1 MRVESSESRSTGA
14 TYPGTTR
21 ATRFPHRVPAA
32 VSFADLTAE
41 ALEAVT
47 SSLPAGGERREGQ
60 VDMARAVADAIE
72 TDGHAVVQ
80 AGTGTGKS
88 LAYLVPAVLSDRP
101 TVIAT
106 ATKALQDQLAGKDLP
121 FLTDHLDVPFRFAV
135 LKGRSNYL
143 CLQRLDE
150 LEADDRLDLDL
161 DDTERDSGSIDSD
174 TLDELRAFAT
184 TSATGD
190 RSELETIDDRTWR
203 LVSVGRDECPGA
215 NRCPRGDDCLAEKA
229 RHQAAEAD
237 ILVVN
242 LHLYALAITVDAVL
256 PEHDLVM
263 IDEAHQLEDIVAEAA
278 GRQISPA
285 RVQAAARNTA
295 SVLVDMEPSQ
305 RAEESATSLHVALEP
320 LIGERLLDGPDAEVG
335 KALDDVRAATE
346 RLLDALRA
354 VPESAPADTRTKALR
369 ARQVATGLIDDI
381 DAVRWPTDSEVMWVD
396 GPASNPGL
404 RSTPIAVDSLLS
416 ENLWAKRAGVLTSAT
431 LPPKAT
437 SRLGLPDDTATLD
450 VGSPFDYQNNALL
463 YCPTHLPDPRNE
475 GFRSAQHAEIET
487 LMAAAG
493 GRTLALFTS
502 FSAMRE
508 AVERLEGRLPWKIL
522 MQGDGAKNAL
532 LRDFVEDEET
542 SLFATMSFWQG
553 VDAPGRTC
561 SLVIIDRIPFP
572 RPNEPVLQARR
583 DRAGKA
589 AFGTIDLP
597 RAATLLAQG
606 AGRLIRSSTDRGVV
620 AVLDPRLA
628 TARSYRWELINA
640 LPPMTRTK
648 DRDDVTRFL
657 QELRDDEVGQ

>member
-1 MRVESSESRSTGA
+1 M
-14 TYPGTTR
+14 
-21 ATRFPHRVPAA
+21 
-32 VSFADLTAE
+32 SFADLTAE

-47 SSLPAGGERREGQ
+47 ASLPSGGERRDGQ
-60 VDMARAVADAIE
+60 VEMARAVADAIE
-72 TDGHAVVQ
+72 REGHAVVQ

-88 LAYLVPAVLSDRP
+88 LAYLVPAVLADKP

-121 FLTDHLDVPFRFAV
+121 FLAEHLDTPFRFAV

-161 DDTERDSGSIDSD
+161 DDDDDDRDRASIDSD
-174 TLDELRAFAT
+174 TLDELKVFAA
-184 TSATGD
+184 TSPTGD
-190 RSELETIDDRTWR
+190 RAELESVNDRTWR

-215 NRCPRGDDCLAEKA
+215 GRCPRGDDCLAEKA
-229 RHQAAEAD
+229 RHKAAEAD

-242 LHLYALAITVDAVL
+242 LHLYALAVTVDAVL
-256 PEHDLVM
+256 PEHDVVM

-285 RVQAAARNTA
+285 RVQVAARNTA
-295 SVLVDMEPSQ
+295 AVITDIEPSQ
-305 RAEESATSLHVALEP
+305 RAEEAATSLHVALEP
-320 LIGERLLDGPDAEVG
+320 LIGERLLDGPDVEVG
-335 KALDDVRAATE
+335 RALDDVRAATE

-354 VPESAPADTRTKALR
+354 VPDSAPADAKTKAIR

-381 DAVRWPTDSEVMWVD
+381 DAVRWPTDTEVMWVD
-396 GPASNPGL
+396 GPTSNPGL
-404 RSTPIAVDSLLS
+404 RSTPIAVDTLLA
-416 ENLWAKRAGVLTSAT
+416 ENLWAKRSGVLTSAT
-431 LPPKAT
+431 LPQNAT
-437 SRLGLPDDTATLD
+437 SQLGLPDETVDLD
-450 VGSPFDYQNNALL
+450 VGSPFEYETNSLL
-463 YCPTHLPDPRNE
+463 YCPTHLPNPRDDD
-475 GFRSAQHAEIET
+475 FRSAQHTEIES

-508 AVERLEGRLPWKIL
+508 AVERLDGRLPWKIL

-532 LRDFVEDEET
+532 LREFIEDEET

-589 AFGTIDLP
+589 AFRLIDLP
-597 RAATLLAQG
+597 RASTLLAQG
-606 AGRLIRSSTDRGVV
+606 AGRLIRTSTDQGVV

-640 LPPMTRTK
+640 LPPMRRTK
-648 DRDDVTRFL
+648 DRDEVTRLL
-657 QELRDDEVGQ
+657 QSLRDG

>member
-1 MRVESSESRSTGA
+1 M
-14 TYPGTTR
+14 
-21 ATRFPHRVPAA
+21 
-32 VSFADLTAE
+32 SFADLTAE

-72 TDGHAVVQ
+72 TDSHAVVQ

-121 FLTDHLDVPFRFAV
+121 FLADHLDVPFRFAV

-184 TSATGD
+184 TSTTGD

-229 RHQAAEAD
+229 RHRAAEAD

-431 LPPKAT
+431 LPTKAT

-606 AGRLIRSSTDRGVV
+606 AGRLIRNSTDRGVV

-657 QELRDDEVGQ
+657 QELRDHEVGQ

>member
-1 MRVESSESRSTGA
+1 MPRG
-14 TYPGTTR
+14 
-21 ATRFPHRVPAA
+21 
-32 VSFADLTAE
+32 
-41 ALEAVT
+41 
-47 SSLPAGGERREGQ
+47 
-60 VDMARAVADAIE
+60 
-72 TDGHAVVQ
+72 
-80 AGTGTGKS
+80 
-88 LAYLVPAVLSDRP
+88 
-101 TVIAT
+101 
-106 ATKALQDQLAGKDLP
+106 
-121 FLTDHLDVPFRFAV
+121 
-135 LKGRSNYL
+135 
-143 CLQRLDE
+143 
-150 LEADDRLDLDL
+150 
-161 DDTERDSGSIDSD
+161 
-174 TLDELRAFAT
+174 
-184 TSATGD
+184 
-190 RSELETIDDRTWR
+190 
-203 LVSVGRDECPGA
+203 

-354 VPESAPADTRTKALR
+354 VPESAPADTRTKAP

-416 ENLWAKRAGVLTSAT
+416 ENLWAKRAAY
-431 LPPKAT
+431 
-437 SRLGLPDDTATLD
+437 SRRQPCRQRRR
-450 VGSPFDYQNNALL
+450 VGSA
-463 YCPTHLPDPRNE
+463 CPTTRRPSTSVARSTTRTMPSSTARPTSLILGTRVPQRPTRRDRNPDGSGWRTHACAVHVVL
-475 GFRSAQHAEIET
+475 GDARSS
-487 LMAAAG
+487 
-493 GRTLALFTS
+493 RTTRRS
-502 FSAMRE
+502 P
-508 AVERLEGRLPWKIL
+508 PWKIL

-583 DRAGKA
+583 TGQARPPSERSTCHERRPCSPRGPDASSVA
-589 AFGTIDLP
+589 ALTAVSSP
-597 RAATLLAQG
+597 
-606 AGRLIRSSTDRGVV
+606 SSTP
-620 AVLDPRLA
+620 A
-628 TARSYRWELINA
+628 
-640 LPPMTRTK
+640 
-648 DRDDVTRFL
+648 
-657 QELRDDEVGQ
+657 

>member
-1 MRVESSESRSTGA
+1 M
-14 TYPGTTR
+14 
-21 ATRFPHRVPAA
+21 
-32 VSFADLTAE
+32 SFADLTAE

-47 SSLPAGGERREGQ
+47 ASLPAGGERREGQ

-72 TDGHAVVQ
+72 TDGHVVVQ

-121 FLTDHLDVPFRFAV
+121 FLADHLDVPFRFAV

-161 DDTERDSGSIDSD
+161 DDTERDSGSIGSE

-229 RHQAAEAD
+229 RHKAAEAD

-320 LIGERLLDGPDAEVG
+320 
-335 KALDDVRAATE
+335 
-346 RLLDALRA
+346 
-354 VPESAPADTRTKALR
+354 
-369 ARQVATGLIDDI
+369 
-381 DAVRWPTDSEVMWVD
+381 
-396 GPASNPGL
+396 
-404 RSTPIAVDSLLS
+404 
-416 ENLWAKRAGVLTSAT
+416 
-431 LPPKAT
+431 
-437 SRLGLPDDTATLD
+437 
-450 VGSPFDYQNNALL
+450 
-463 YCPTHLPDPRNE
+463 
-475 GFRSAQHAEIET
+475 
-487 LMAAAG
+487 
-493 GRTLALFTS
+493 
-502 FSAMRE
+502 
-508 AVERLEGRLPWKIL
+508 
-522 MQGDGAKNAL
+522 
-532 LRDFVEDEET
+532 
-542 SLFATMSFWQG
+542 
-553 VDAPGRTC
+553 
-561 SLVIIDRIPFP
+561 
-572 RPNEPVLQARR
+572 
-583 DRAGKA
+583 
-589 AFGTIDLP
+589 
-597 RAATLLAQG
+597 
-606 AGRLIRSSTDRGVV
+606 
-620 AVLDPRLA
+620 
-628 TARSYRWELINA
+628 
-640 LPPMTRTK
+640 
-648 DRDDVTRFL
+648 
-657 QELRDDEVGQ
+657 

>member
-1 MRVESSESRSTGA
+1 
-14 TYPGTTR
+14 
-21 ATRFPHRVPAA
+21 
-32 VSFADLTAE
+32 
-41 ALEAVT
+41 
-47 SSLPAGGERREGQ
+47 
-60 VDMARAVADAIE
+60 MARAVADAIE

-320 LIGERLLDGPDAEVG
+320 LIGERLLDGPGAEVG

-416 ENLWAKRAGVLTSAT
+416 ENLWAKRAAY
-431 LPPKAT
+431 
-437 SRLGLPDDTATLD
+437 SRRQPCRQRRR
-450 VGSPFDYQNNALL
+450 VGSA
-463 YCPTHLPDPRNE
+463 CPTTRRPSTSVA
-475 GFRSAQHAEIET
+475 RST
-487 LMAAAG
+487 T
-493 GRTLALFTS
+493 RTT
-502 FSAMRE
+502 
-508 AVERLEGRLPWKIL
+508 P
-522 MQGDGAKNAL
+522 
-532 LRDFVEDEET
+532 
-542 SLFATMSFWQG
+542 
-553 VDAPGRTC
+553 
-561 SLVIIDRIPFP
+561 
-572 RPNEPVLQARR
+572 
-583 DRAGKA
+583 
-589 AFGTIDLP
+589 
-597 RAATLLAQG
+597 
-606 AGRLIRSSTDRGVV
+606 SST
-620 AVLDPRLA
+620 
-628 TARSYRWELINA
+628 ARPTS
-640 LPPMTRTK
+640 
-648 DRDDVTRFL
+648 
-657 QELRDDEVGQ
+657 

>member
-1 MRVESSESRSTGA
+1 M
-14 TYPGTTR
+14 
-21 ATRFPHRVPAA
+21 
-32 VSFADLTAE
+32 SFADLTAE

-161 DDTERDSGSIDSD
+161 DDAERDSGSIDSD

-215 NRCPRGDDCLAEKA
+215 NRCPQGDDCLAEKA

>member
-1 MRVESSESRSTGA
+1 M
-14 TYPGTTR
+14 
-21 ATRFPHRVPAA
+21 
-32 VSFADLTAE
+32 SFADLTAQ

-47 SSLPAGGERREGQ
+47 ASLPSGGERRDGQ
-60 VDMARAVADAIE
+60 VEMARAVAHAIE
-72 TDGHAVVQ
+72 HDGHAVVQ

-88 LAYLVPAVLSDRP
+88 LAYLVPAVLSDKP

-121 FLTDHLDVPFRFAV
+121 FLAEHLDAPFRFAV

-161 DDTERDSGSIDSD
+161 DDDDDAGQDGGSIDGD
-174 TLDELRAFAT
+174 TLDELRVFAA

-190 RSELETIDDRTWR
+190 RAELETVSDRTWR

-215 NRCPRGDDCLAEKA
+215 GRCPRGDDCLAEKA
-229 RHQAAEAD
+229 RHRAAEAD

-256 PEHDLVM
+256 PEHDVVM

-285 RVQAAARNTA
+285 RVQVAARNTA
-295 SVLVDMEPSQ
+295 AVITDIEPSQ
-305 RAEESATSLHVALEP
+305 RAEEAATSLHVALEP
-320 LIGERLLDGPDAEVG
+320 LIGERLLEGPDAEVG
-335 KALDDVRAATE
+335 RALDDVRAATE

-354 VPESAPADTRTKALR
+354 VPDSAPADAKTKAIR

-381 DAVRWPTDSEVMWVD
+381 DAVRWPTDTEVMWVD
-396 GPASNPGL
+396 GPTSNPGL
-404 RSTPIAVDSLLS
+404 RSTPIAVDGLLS
-416 ENLWAKRAGVLTSAT
+416 ENLWAKRTGVLTSAT
-431 LPPKAT
+431 LPKNAT
-437 SRLGLPDDTATLD
+437 SQLGLPDDTVDLD
-450 VGSPFDYQNNALL
+450 VGSPFDYETNSLL
-463 YCPTHLPDPRNE
+463 YCPTHLPNPRDD
-475 GFRSAQHAEIET
+475 GFRTAQHAEMESLI
-487 LMAAAG
+487 AAAG

-508 AVERLEGRLPWKIL
+508 AVERLDGRLPWKIL

-532 LRDFVEDEET
+532 LREFIEDEET

-583 DRAGKA
+583 DRAGRA
-589 AFGTIDLP
+589 AFGQIDLP

-606 AGRLIRSSTDRGVV
+606 AGRLIRTSSDRGVV

-628 TARSYRWELINA
+628 TARSYRWDLINA
-640 LPPMTRTK
+640 LPPMKRTK
-648 DRDDVTRFL
+648 DRDEVTRLL
-657 QELRDDEVGQ
+657 QTLRDE

>member
-1 MRVESSESRSTGA
+1 M
-14 TYPGTTR
+14 
-21 ATRFPHRVPAA
+21 
-32 VSFADLTAE
+32 SFADLTAE

-47 SSLPAGGERREGQ
+47 ASLPAGGERREGQ

-72 TDGHAVVQ
+72 TDGHVVVQ

-121 FLTDHLDVPFRFAV
+121 FLADHLDVPFRFAV

-161 DDTERDSGSIDSD
+161 DDTERDSGSIGSE

-229 RHQAAEAD
+229 RHKAAEAD

-354 VPESAPADTRTKALR
+354 VPDSAPADTRTKALR

-381 DAVRWPTDSEVMWVD
+381 DAVRWPTDGEVMWVD

-416 ENLWAKRAGVLTSAT
+416 ENLWAKRAGALTSAT

-606 AGRLIRSSTDRGVV
+606 AGRLIRSGTDRGVV

-648 DRDDVTRFL
+648 DRDDVVRFL
-657 QELRDDEVGQ
+657 QELRDDEVDQ

>member
-1 MRVESSESRSTGA
+1 M
-14 TYPGTTR
+14 
-21 ATRFPHRVPAA
+21 
-32 VSFADLTAE
+32 SFADLTAE

-229 RHQAAEAD
+229 RHRAAEAD
-237 ILVVN
+237 IFVVN

-295 SVLVDMEPSQ
+295 SVLVDLEPSQ
-305 RAEESATSLHVALEP
+305 RAEEAATSLHVALEP

-648 DRDDVTRFL
+648 DRHDVTRFL

>member
-1 MRVESSESRSTGA
+1 MSGRPPNGCSMRCE
-14 TYPGTTR
+14 P
-21 ATRFPHRVPAA
+21 FPKAP
-32 VSFADLTAE
+32 
-41 ALEAVT
+41 
-47 SSLPAGGERREGQ
+47 
-60 VDMARAVADAIE
+60 
-72 TDGHAVVQ
+72 
-80 AGTGTGKS
+80 
-88 LAYLVPAVLSDRP
+88 RP
-101 TVIAT
+101 T
-106 ATKALQDQLAGKDLP
+106 
-121 FLTDHLDVPFRFAV
+121 
-135 LKGRSNYL
+135 
-143 CLQRLDE
+143 
-150 LEADDRLDLDL
+150 
-161 DDTERDSGSIDSD
+161 
-174 TLDELRAFAT
+174 
-184 TSATGD
+184 
-190 RSELETIDDRTWR
+190 
-203 LVSVGRDECPGA
+203 
-215 NRCPRGDDCLAEKA
+215 
-229 RHQAAEAD
+229 
-237 ILVVN
+237 
-242 LHLYALAITVDAVL
+242 
-256 PEHDLVM
+256 
-263 IDEAHQLEDIVAEAA
+263 
-278 GRQISPA
+278 PA
-285 RVQAAARNTA
+285 PKH
-295 SVLVDMEPSQ
+295 S
-305 RAEESATSLHVALEP
+305 
-320 LIGERLLDGPDAEVG
+320 
-335 KALDDVRAATE
+335 
-346 RLLDALRA
+346 
-354 VPESAPADTRTKALR
+354 

-463 YCPTHLPDPRNE
+463 YCPTHLLILGTGVPQRPTRRDRNPDGSGWRTHACAVHVVL
-475 GFRSAQHAEIET
+475 GDARSS
-487 LMAAAG
+487 
-493 GRTLALFTS
+493 RTT
-502 FSAMRE
+502 R
-508 AVERLEGRLPWKIL
+508 GRLL
-522 MQGDGAKNAL
+522 EDSDAGRRGQNAL

-628 TARSYRWELINA
+628 TARSYRWELITA

>member
-1 MRVESSESRSTGA
+1 M
-14 TYPGTTR
+14 
-21 ATRFPHRVPAA
+21 
-32 VSFADLTAE
+32 SFADLTAE

-72 TDGHAVVQ
+72 TDSHAVVQ

-121 FLTDHLDVPFRFAV
+121 FLADHLDVPFRFAV

-184 TSATGD
+184 TSTTGD

-229 RHQAAEAD
+229 RHRAAEAD

-431 LPPKAT
+431 LPTKAT

-606 AGRLIRSSTDRGVV
+606 AGRLIRNSTDRGVV

>member
-1 MRVESSESRSTGA
+1 M
-14 TYPGTTR
+14 
-21 ATRFPHRVPAA
+21 
-32 VSFADLTAE
+32 SFADLTAE

-72 TDGHAVVQ
+72 TDSHAVVQ